1 MKTRIHATMGADQL
15 AALAGVAA
23 AANSVPALD
32 AARMAQ
38 EAVRQ
43 EREQRDA
50 QLEQDR
56 RNQLGLLALQND
68 VNKVALA
75 SQAQLGAALAS
86 GGKCAHAPAERG
98 AGPRCANCGA
108 VL

>member
-1 MKTRIHATMGADQL
+1 M
-15 AALAGVAA
+15 
-23 AANSVPALD
+23 D

-56 RNQLGLLALQND
+56 RNQRELLAIQND
-68 VNKVALA
+68 VNKAALA
-75 SQAQLGAALAS
+75 SQAQLGAAMAS
-86 GGKCAHAPAERG
+86 GGRCAHGPAERG
-98 AGPRCANCGA
+98 AGERCATCGA
-108 VL
+108 AL